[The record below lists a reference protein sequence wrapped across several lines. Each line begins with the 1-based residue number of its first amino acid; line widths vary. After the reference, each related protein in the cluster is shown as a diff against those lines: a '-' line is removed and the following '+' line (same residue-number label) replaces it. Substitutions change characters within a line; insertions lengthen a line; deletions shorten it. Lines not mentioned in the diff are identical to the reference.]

1 MTSASNQSDSRFA
14 EGRKHSISTSGYIV
28 PDVRNPRI
36 DTLMNSQGQPIP
48 ANPSAFDTSSPGSLE
63 FNFPFAGSP
72 HGSSNS
78 GIDVPPDFRSN
89 NTQGFANRGTV
100 QYPPGRVP
108 SPQHRASLASID
120 SAFDHDL
127 FGSAALN
134 QWTSTGA
141 PNQAV
146 DNADDSPAKAASTVD
161 QDRKTEKDDEKP
173 PAWSELKTKAG
184 KERKRLPLACIAC
197 RRKKIK
203 CSGEKPACKHCLRA
217 RIPCV
222 YKVTTR
228 KAAPRTDYM
237 AMLDKRLKRME
248 DRVIRVIPKDELP
261 DFNATGRAT
270 VRPPLPGNGPKKDK
284 DQPKKRSADEAFTQ
298 ELNDW
303 RNPKEKTTL
312 LDPTAGLRKQ
322 REGENKLF
330 IEGSESL
337 PPQHIQEHLA
347 EVFFDCVY
355 GQSYLL
361 LHKPSFM
368 RKLKAGTIPPV
379 LILAVCAISARFSTH
394 PQVSTEPAFLRGEQ
408 WATPARRI
416 VEKRHYE
423 PNITILTAMLMLGLH
438 YFGTCEGGLSW
449 SFGGQ
454 AMRMGYALQ
463 LHREL
468 DHDPLGR
475 NQIANDSNKKSPKPP
490 ELSFTDREIR
500 RRTMWACYLMDTF
513 NSSGTERPSF
523 LNEDYYQIQLPI
535 KESHFQMEVPG
546 PTEDLYGNVPMS
558 STFSSSSSSTTNPH
572 NANRQRQ
579 QQKQQQSSST
589 TTNTTSDSRTTSTAA
604 GTLDT
609 TAANAAA
616 DMAAEAKAN
625 MGVSAYIVRGV
636 VLWKR
641 IVKYLNLGG
650 KDKDPHPI
658 WDTLSQFATLQRQI
672 TQLKSSL
679 PPDLT
684 YTPDNLAAHAS
695 ERLANQFLFLHIV
708 LAQTSLFLHRFAIP
722 TVPSPSRRPHHAA
735 YTAAGMPRA
744 FLSNSANTV
753 VESASLISK
762 IIADSAGHTLTV
774 PFAGYCAYA
783 AATVHV
789 WGIFSKNP
797 TLEATSKENLRHNYK
812 YLTRMKRYW
821 GMFHYMA
828 ESVKD
833 NYRAFADAA
842 IRGVGGQP
850 SSRGSGML
858 RHQASSSSS
867 FNVHDPHA
875 NATSSSGIP
884 MDLDPGTS
892 GPPSRAETPGLDA
905 KAGAGAGGQPGN
917 TSQQTSGT
925 ASGGS
930 KAMFQY
936 GDWFDKYPHGVSESE
951 WEKSHLEYRREAGTA
966 EAVMSQRSDLQS
978 VEEFFASLSPPSK
991 ADDGPGGQ
999 RGKKIARR
1007 RGKSVAENKKDT
1019 KGTAGNN
1026 ASSTAA
1032 AGNTA
1037 ETSTSTSTAG
1047 PGQAQQ
1053 PSQQQQQGRPRL
1065 PSNATEVNISQPFN
1079 PADFDITSPSLYQTP
1094 QIGGQPQQGQP
1105 DPFGFDNLPHININW
1120 INTLPAIDR
1129 QMVFGAYSGVDP
1141 SSETANQ
1148 GTAGLGHLDDNSTS
1162 MDTYGGNANP
1172 WEQLDLNGFGYNDP
1186 LAGGTNMMD
1195 TGSSAWLLPF
1205 NIEPPNYGG
1214 GMEDFGNTALDGMDF
1229 GDMSVAGGGI
1239 GSDNGSQ
1246 YPDHTS
1252 GG

>member
-1 MTSASNQSDSRFA
+1 M
-14 EGRKHSISTSGYIV
+14 
-28 PDVRNPRI
+28 
-36 DTLMNSQGQPIP
+36 
-48 ANPSAFDTSSPGSLE
+48 FDASSPISLD
-63 FNFPFAGSP
+63 FNFPFTGSP

-78 GIDVPPDFRSN
+78 GIDAPPDIRLSHAQSFP
-89 NTQGFANRGTV
+89 NRAPLQDQPRYTS
-100 QYPPGRVP
+100 GRVP

-127 FGSAALN
+127 FGPAAMN
-134 QWTSTGA
+134 QWTPTNSA
-141 PNQAV
+141 NQAV
-146 DNADDSPAKAASTVD
+146 SNSDSSPRKATSTSEQDKKLPVDDG
-161 QDRKTEKDDEKP
+161 KP

-197 RRKKIK
+197 RRKKIR

-261 DFNATGRAT
+261 DLSTTGRAS
-270 VRPPLPGNGPKKDK
+270 VRPPLPGQAPKKDK
-284 DQPKKRSADEAFTQ
+284 DQAKKRSADEAFTQ
-298 ELNDW
+298 ELGDW
-303 RNPKEKTTL
+303 RTAKEKSTL

-475 NQIANDSNKKSPKPP
+475 NQIANSTDSTKKGPKPP

-546 PTEDLYGNVPMS
+546 PTEDLHGNVPL
-558 STFSSSSSSTTNPH
+558 TNRKSLEAV
-572 NANRQRQ
+572 NN
-579 QQKQQQSSST
+579 
-589 TTNTTSDSRTTSTAA
+589 DAA
-604 GTLDT
+604 
-609 TAANAAA
+609 
-616 DMAAEAKAN
+616 MEAKAN
-625 MGVSAYIVRGV
+625 MGVAAYIVRGV

-650 KDKDPHPI
+650 KEKDPHSI
-658 WDTLSQFATLQRQI
+658 WDPLSQFATLQRQI
-672 TQLKSSL
+672 QQLKASL
-679 PPDLT
+679 PDQMS
-684 YTPDNLAAHAS
+684 YTPENLATHVS
-695 ERLANQFLFLHIV
+695 ERLANQFIFLHIV
-708 LAQTSLFLHRFAIP
+708 LAQASLFLHRFAIP
-722 TVPSPSRRPHHAA
+722 TTPSHRPHQHHQHF
-735 YTAAGMPRA
+735 TAAGMPKA
-744 FLSNSANTV
+744 FLTNSANTV
-753 VESASLISK
+753 IESAALISK
-762 IIADSAGHTLTV
+762 LISESTGHTMTV

-789 WGIFSKNP
+789 WGIFSKNAS
-797 TLEATSKENLRHNYK
+797 LESSSKENLRHNYK

-828 ESVKD
+828 ESVKEI
-833 NYRAFADAA
+833 YRAFADASLRA
-842 IRGVGGQP
+842 SQ
-850 SSRGSGML
+850 SSRPLGQHPSL
-858 RHQASSSSS
+858 SSSSS
-867 FNVHDPHA
+867 LLLRRP
-875 NATSSSGIP
+875 SGAGAGTHTPTIP
-884 MDLDPGTS
+884 MDLDGLPLGGAPHDRTAS
-892 GPPSRAETPGLDA
+892 STNPPSRSETPNLGGSGD
-905 KAGAGAGGQPGN
+905 KSSNGGAGHGA
-917 TSQQTSGT
+917 SSSSGST
-925 ASGGS
+925 

-966 EAVMSQRSDLQS
+966 DAVMSQRSDLQS

-991 ADDGPGGQ
+991 GEDSGARPGA
-999 RGKKIARR
+999 RGKKVARR
-1007 RGKSVAENKKDT
+1007 RGKSVAENKKGASAT
-1019 KGTAGNN
+1019 ATGTGVGGNVGNVSSSSAAATAGSGGL
-1026 ASSTAA
+1026 SSDT
-1032 AGNTA
+1032 
-1037 ETSTSTSTAG
+1037 
-1047 PGQAQQ
+1047 PR
-1053 PSQQQQQGRPRL
+1053 QQQQSQPGL
-1065 PSNATEVNISQPFN
+1065 PISVTTSTGPDLNLNLTHPFN
-1079 PADFDITSPSLYQTP
+1079 PSDFDITSPTLYHTP
-1094 QIGGQPQQGQP
+1094 QFSGGQQVPGQP
-1105 DPFGFDNLPHININW
+1105 SSNDPYNYHASGFPFASALPE
-1120 INTLPAIDR
+1120 IDR
-1129 QMVFGAYSGVDP
+1129 QMVFGAY
-1141 SSETANQ
+1141 
-1148 GTAGLGHLDDNSTS
+1148 AGLEPSNASTHGTGALNDQSPS
-1162 MDTYGGNANP
+1162 MGQFGASNP
-1172 WEQLDLNGFGYNDP
+1172 WEGLDMGGFGAYGDMH
-1186 LAGGTNMMD
+1186 GGMMD
-1195 TGSSAWLLPF
+1195 TSSSAWLLPF
-1205 NIEPPNYGG
+1205 NIEPPSYGSMEDYGG
-1214 GMEDFGNTALDGMDF
+1214 SGLDGMDL
-1229 GDMSVAGGGI
+1229 GDLAGPAAGGTA
-1239 GSDNGSQ
+1239 GSDV
-1246 YPDHTS
+1246 
-1252 GG
+1252 GGFGEQS

>member
-1 MTSASNQSDSRFA
+1 MTSSSSQSGFGLGDNRRASLSN
-14 EGRKHSISTSGYIV
+14 SGYMV
-28 PDVRNPRI
+28 PDARNPRI
-36 DTLMNSQGQPIP
+36 DTLMNSQQPGSS
-48 ANPSAFDTSSPGSLE
+48 NLSTFDTSSPGSLD
-63 FNFPFAGSP
+63 FNFPFTGSP

-78 GIDVPPDFRSN
+78 GIDVPPDFRTSN
-89 NTQGFANRGTV
+89 SQGFANRG
-100 QYPPGRVP
+100 QIPYPPGKVP

-127 FGSAALN
+127 FGAAALS
-134 QWTSTGA
+134 QWTSNTPA
-141 PNQAV
+141 NQAV
-146 DNADDSPAKAASTVD
+146 SNADSSPPKAGSTTEL
-161 QDRKTEKDDEKP
+161 DRKPDKDNDNP

-261 DFNATGRAT
+261 DLNATGRAS
-270 VRPPLPGNGPKKDK
+270 VRPPVPGQAPKKDK
-284 DQPKKRSADEAFTQ
+284 VQPKKRSADEAFTQ

-303 RNPKEKTTL
+303 RNPREKTTL

-322 REGENKLF
+322 RDGENKLF

-468 DHDPLGR
+468 EHDPLGR
-475 NQIANDSNKKSPKPP
+475 NQIANDSTKKGGPKPP

-523 LNEDYYQIQLPI
+523 LNEEYYQIQLPI

-558 STFSSSSSSTTNPH
+558 SSKPSSSLE
-572 NANRQRQ
+572 
-579 QQKQQQSSST
+579 
-589 TTNTTSDSRTTSTAA
+589 TNTTTD
-604 GTLDT
+604 L
-609 TAANAAA
+609 
-616 DMAAEAKAN
+616 AAEAKSN

-679 PPDLT
+679 PPELT
-684 YTPDNLAAHAS
+684 YTPDNLATHAS
-695 ERLANQFLFLHIV
+695 ERLANQLLFLHIV

-722 TVPSPSRRPHHAA
+722 TVPSTSRRPHHHA
-735 YTAAGMPRA
+735 YTAAGMPRT

-753 VESASLISK
+753 IESAALISK

-789 WGIFSKNP
+789 WGIFSKNAS
-797 TLEATSKENLRHNYK
+797 LEAASKENLRHNYK

-842 IRGVGGQP
+842 LRMSTG
-850 SSRGSGML
+850 SSANANSLMMANLLRRQGSG
-858 RHQASSSSS
+858 QGGGVEGTGTGTGTGTGNINPNS
-867 FNVHDPHA
+867 
-875 NATSSSGIP
+875 NAGIQIP
-884 MDLDPGTS
+884 MDLDITGTGPGTS
-892 GPPSRAETPGLDA
+892 APPSRAETPGPGGGDS
-905 KAGAGAGGQPGN
+905 KSGGGGAGGAHGA
-917 TSQQTSGT
+917 SSSSG
-925 ASGGS
+925 SG

-991 ADDGPGGQ
+991 ADDGGGPSGQ
-999 RGKKIARR
+999 RGSKKIARR
-1007 RGKSVAENKKDT
+1007 RGKSVAENKKDNG
-1019 KGTAGNN
+1019 KGGGGAAGNN
-1026 ASSTAA
+1026 ASISASASASASGAA
-1032 AGNTA
+1032 P
-1037 ETSTSTSTAG
+1037 AG
-1047 PGQAQQ
+1047 PGSIQSTTTTQGQLAQQ
-1053 PSQQQQQGRPRL
+1053 PARQQQGRPRL
-1065 PSNATEVNISQPFN
+1065 SSNAGEVHVNHPFN

-1094 QIGGQPQQGQP
+1094 QIGGQSQGGP
-1105 DPFGFDNLPHININW
+1105 DPYSFDNLPHVNMNW

-1129 QMVFGAYSGVDP
+1129 QMVFGAYSGIDP
-1141 SSETANQ
+1141 SNDTTHGASSLAN
-1148 GTAGLGHLDDNSTS
+1148 LNNDSTS
-1162 MDTYGGNANP
+1162 MDAFGNANP

-1186 LAGGTNMMD
+1186 LAGGNGMMD

-1214 GMEDFGNTALDGMDF
+1214 GLDEYGNTALDGMDF
-1229 GDMSVAGGGI
+1229 SDMPAGGGGM
-1239 GSDNGSQ
+1239 GSDSGSQ
-1246 YPDHTS
+1246 FPDHKPPA
-1252 GG
+1252 

>member
-1 MTSASNQSDSRFA
+1 M
-14 EGRKHSISTSGYIV
+14 V
-28 PDVRNPRI
+28 PDARNPRI
-36 DTLMNSQGQPIP
+36 DTLMNSQQPGSS
-48 ANPSAFDTSSPGSLE
+48 NPSAFDTSSPGSLD
-63 FNFPFAGSP
+63 FNFPFTGSP

-78 GIDVPPDFRSN
+78 GIDVPPDFRTSN
-89 NTQGFANRGTV
+89 SQGFANRGKIP
-100 QYPPGRVP
+100 YPPGKVP

-127 FGSAALN
+127 FGAAALN
-134 QWTSTGA
+134 QWTSNTPA
-141 PNQAV
+141 NQAV
-146 DNADDSPAKAASTVD
+146 SNADSSPPKPASAAEL
-161 QDRKTEKDDEKP
+161 DRKPDKDNDNI

-261 DFNATGRAT
+261 DLNATGRAS
-270 VRPPLPGNGPKKDK
+270 VRPPIPGQAPKKDK
-284 DQPKKRSADEAFTQ
+284 IQPKKRSADEAFTQ

-303 RNPKEKTTL
+303 RNPREKTTL

-475 NQIANDSNKKSPKPP
+475 NQIANDSTKKGLKPP

-523 LNEDYYQIQLPI
+523 LNEEYYQIQLPI

-558 STFSSSSSSTTNPH
+558 SSKPSSSLE
-572 NANRQRQ
+572 
-579 QQKQQQSSST
+579 
-589 TTNTTSDSRTTSTAA
+589 TNTTTD
-604 GTLDT
+604 L
-609 TAANAAA
+609 
-616 DMAAEAKAN
+616 AAEAKSN

-679 PPDLT
+679 PAELT
-684 YTPDNLAAHAS
+684 YTPDNLATHAS

-722 TVPSPSRRPHHAA
+722 TVPSTSRRPHHHA
-735 YTAAGMPRA
+735 YTAAGMPRS

-753 VESASLISK
+753 IESAALISK

-789 WGIFSKNP
+789 WGIFSKNAA
-797 TLEATSKENLRHNYK
+797 LESASKENLRHNYK

-842 IRGVGGQP
+842 
-850 SSRGSGML
+850 L
-858 RHQASSSSS
+858 RMSSSS
-867 FNVHDPHA
+867 A
-875 NATSSSGIP
+875 NANANGLLMANMLRRQGSSQGLEGNNSNSGIQIP
-884 MDLDPGTS
+884 MDLDVTGTS
-892 GPPSRAETPGLDA
+892 APPSRAETPGGDSKSGA
-905 KAGAGAGGQPGN
+905 HGASSSAG
-917 TSQQTSGT
+917 SG
-925 ASGGS
+925 

-936 GDWFDKYPHGVSESE
+936 GDWFDKYPHGVSESD

-991 ADDGPGGQ
+991 ADDGPSGQ

-1007 RGKSVAENKKDT
+1007 RGKSVAENKKDG
-1019 KGTAGNN
+1019 KGGGNN
-1026 ASSTAA
+1026 ASVSVSASGAPAGSIQSTTAA
-1032 AGNTA
+1032 Q
-1037 ETSTSTSTAG
+1037 
-1047 PGQAQQ
+1047 QAQ
-1053 PSQQQQQGRPRL
+1053 PAPQQGRPRL
-1065 PSNATEVNISQPFN
+1065 SSNAGELHVNQPFN
-1079 PADFDITSPSLYQTP
+1079 PADFDTTSPSLYQTP
-1094 QIGGQPQQGQP
+1094 QMGGQSQGP
-1105 DPFGFDNLPHININW
+1105 DPYSFDNLPHVNMNW

-1129 QMVFGAYSGVDP
+1129 QMVFGAYTGIDP
-1141 SSETANQ
+1141 SNDTNHGTPSLAN
-1148 GTAGLGHLDDNSTS
+1148 LNNDSTS
-1162 MDTYGGNANP
+1162 METFGNTNP

-1186 LAGGTNMMD
+1186 LAGGNGMMD

-1214 GMEDFGNTALDGMDF
+1214 GLDEFGNTALDGMDF
-1229 GDMSVAGGGI
+1229 GDMPAAGAGM
-1239 GSDNGSQ
+1239 GSDSGSQ
-1246 YPDHTS
+1246 FPDHKPPA
-1252 GG
+1252 

>member
-1 MTSASNQSDSRFA
+1 MPGPQHPRMPMDNIGSQSQQQAHAS
-14 EGRKHSISTSGYIV
+14 SI
-28 PDVRNPRI
+28 
-36 DTLMNSQGQPIP
+36 
-48 ANPSAFDTSSPGSLE
+48 FDASSPISID

-78 GIDVPPDFRSN
+78 GIDAPPDIRLSHAQSFP
-89 NTQGFANRGTV
+89 NRASLQDQARYTS
-100 QYPPGRVP
+100 GRVP

-127 FGSAALN
+127 FGPAAIN
-134 QWTSTGA
+134 QWTPTNSA
-141 PNQAV
+141 NQAV
-146 DNADDSPAKAASTVD
+146 SNSDSSPRKPASTTE
-161 QDRKTEKDDEKP
+161 QDKKVPIEDEKP

-197 RRKKIK
+197 RRKKIR

-261 DFNATGRAT
+261 DLSTTGRAS
-270 VRPPLPGNGPKKDK
+270 VRPPLPGQTPKKDK
-284 DQPKKRSADEAFTQ
+284 EQAKKRSADEAFTQ
-298 ELNDW
+298 ELTDW
-303 RNPKEKTTL
+303 RTTREKSTL

-475 NQIANDSNKKSPKPP
+475 NQIANSNESGKKGTKTP

-546 PTEDLYGNVPMS
+546 PTEDLYGNVPMTNKKS
-558 STFSSSSSSTTNPH
+558 S
-572 NANRQRQ
+572 
-579 QQKQQQSSST
+579 
-589 TTNTTSDSRTTSTAA
+589 
-604 GTLDT
+604 LDT
-609 TAANAAA
+609 ANNNDA
-616 DMAAEAKAN
+616 AAEAKAN
-625 MGVSAYIVRGV
+625 MGVAAYIVRGV

-650 KDKDPHPI
+650 KEKDPHSI
-658 WDTLSQFATLQRQI
+658 WDPLSQFATLQRQI
-672 TQLKSSL
+672 QQLKSSL
-679 PPDLT
+679 PEHIT
-684 YTPDNLAAHAS
+684 YNAENLATHVS
-695 ERLANQFLFLHIV
+695 ERLANQFIFLHIV

-722 TVPSPSRRPHHAA
+722 TTPSHRPHQHHQHF
-735 YTAAGMPRA
+735 TAAGMPKS
-744 FLSNSANTV
+744 FLTNSANTV
-753 VESASLISK
+753 IESAALISK
-762 IIADSAGHTLTV
+762 LISDSTGHTMTV

-789 WGIFSKNP
+789 WGIFSKNAS
-797 TLEATSKENLRHNYK
+797 LEASSKENLRHNYK

-833 NYRAFADAA
+833 IYRAFADASL
-842 IRGVGGQP
+842 RGGASSQSRPLSRGQQQLP
-850 SSRGSGML
+850 SSLLLRRPSGAGPGTQTPMDL
-858 RHQASSSSS
+858 DGLPLAQGGGGTASSTNPPSRSDTPGLAGDKASAGHGASSSS
-867 FNVHDPHA
+867 
-875 NATSSSGIP
+875 
-884 MDLDPGTS
+884 
-892 GPPSRAETPGLDA
+892 
-905 KAGAGAGGQPGN
+905 
-917 TSQQTSGT
+917 
-925 ASGGS
+925 GS
-930 KAMFQY
+930 TKAMFQY

-966 EAVMSQRSDLQS
+966 DAVMSQRSDLQS

-991 ADDGPGGQ
+991 GEDGAGGPGGGPGA
-999 RGKKIARR
+999 RGKKVARR
-1007 RGKSVAENKKDT
+1007 RGKSIADNKK
-1019 KGTAGNN
+1019 AGNAGASTTATTGSGAGGN
-1026 ASSTAA
+1026 VAASSGAVAGGATAA
-1032 AGNTA
+1032 GGAAVGG
-1037 ETSTSTSTAG
+1037 SLLSD
-1047 PGQAQQ
+1047 AQR
-1053 PSQQQQQGRPRL
+1053 QQQQQQQQSQAGLHMP
-1065 PSNATEVNISQPFN
+1065 ATTPTAPDLNLNLTHPFN
-1079 PADFDITSPSLYQTP
+1079 PSDFDITSPTLYHTP
-1094 QIGGQPQQGQP
+1094 QFSGGQQPQAHSSNN
-1105 DPFGFDNLPHININW
+1105 DPYSYNSSAFPFASALPE
-1120 INTLPAIDR
+1120 IDR
-1129 QMVFGAYSGVDP
+1129 QMVFGAYAGLDP
-1141 SSETANQ
+1141 SNASTHGGGALNDHSPSMGNF
-1148 GTAGLGHLDDNSTS
+1148 GTN
-1162 MDTYGGNANP
+1162 NP
-1172 WEQLDLNGFGYNDP
+1172 WDGIDMTGFGGYGDMH
-1186 LAGGTNMMD
+1186 GGMMD
-1195 TGSSAWLLPF
+1195 TSSSAWLLPF
-1205 NIEPPNYGG
+1205 NIEPPSYGNMEDYGG
-1214 GMEDFGNTALDGMDF
+1214 TALDGMDL
-1229 GDMSVAGGGI
+1229 GDLAGPAAGGAA
-1239 GSDNGSQ
+1239 GSDV
-1246 YPDHTS
+1246 
-1252 GG
+1252 GGYGEQT

>member
-1 MTSASNQSDSRFA
+1 M
-14 EGRKHSISTSGYIV
+14 
-28 PDVRNPRI
+28 
-36 DTLMNSQGQPIP
+36 
-48 ANPSAFDTSSPGSLE
+48 
-63 FNFPFAGSP
+63 
-72 HGSSNS
+72 
-78 GIDVPPDFRSN
+78 
-89 NTQGFANRGTV
+89 
-100 QYPPGRVP
+100 
-108 SPQHRASLASID
+108 
-120 SAFDHDL
+120 
-127 FGSAALN
+127 N
-134 QWTSTGA
+134 QWTPTNSA
-141 PNQAV
+141 NQAV
-146 DNADDSPAKAASTVD
+146 SNADSSPRKAASTTD
-161 QDRKTEKDDEKP
+161 QDKKLPVDDEKP

-197 RRKKIK
+197 RRKKIR

-261 DFNATGRAT
+261 DLSTTGRAS
-270 VRPPLPGNGPKKDK
+270 VRPPLPGQAPKKDK
-284 DQPKKRSADEAFTQ
+284 DQAKKRSADEAFTQ
-298 ELNDW
+298 EMTDW
-303 RNPKEKTTL
+303 RTSKEKSTL

-475 NQIANDSNKKSPKPP
+475 NQIANSTESSKKGPKPP

-546 PTEDLYGNVPMS
+546 PTEDLHGNVPL
-558 STFSSSSSSTTNPH
+558 TNKKSLETV
-572 NANRQRQ
+572 NN
-579 QQKQQQSSST
+579 
-589 TTNTTSDSRTTSTAA
+589 DAA
-604 GTLDT
+604 I
-609 TAANAAA
+609 
-616 DMAAEAKAN
+616 EAKAN
-625 MGVSAYIVRGV
+625 MGVAAYIVRGV

-650 KDKDPHPI
+650 KEKDPHSI
-658 WDTLSQFATLQRQI
+658 WDPLSQFATLQRQI
-672 TQLKSSL
+672 QQLKASL
-679 PPDLT
+679 PEHMAN
-684 YTPDNLAAHAS
+684 TPENLATHIS

-708 LAQTSLFLHRFAIP
+708 LAQASLFLHRFAIP
-722 TVPSPSRRPHHAA
+722 TTPSHRPHQHHQAF
-735 YTAAGMPRA
+735 TAAGMPKS
-744 FLSNSANTV
+744 FLTNSANTV
-753 VESASLISK
+753 IESAALISK
-762 IIADSAGHTLTV
+762 LISDSTGHTMTV

-789 WGIFSKNP
+789 WGIFSKNAS
-797 TLEATSKENLRHNYK
+797 LEASSKENLRHNYK

-833 NYRAFADAA
+833 LYRAFADVSSRAA
-842 IRGVGGQP
+842 HSSRPVSAGQHHP
-850 SSRGSGML
+850 SSLLLRRPSGAGGT
-858 RHQASSSSS
+858 HT
-867 FNVHDPHA
+867 PI
-875 NATSSSGIP
+875 IP
-884 MDLDPGTS
+884 MDLDGLPLS
-892 GPPSRAETPGLDA
+892 GSRSGSHDQTASSTNPPSRSDTPNLGGD
-905 KAGAGAGGQPGN
+905 KPGGGHGA
-917 TSQQTSGT
+917 SSSSG
-925 ASGGS
+925 SN

-966 EAVMSQRSDLQS
+966 DVVMSQRSDLQS

-991 ADDGPGGQ
+991 GEDGPGAAGG
-999 RGKKIARR
+999 RGKKVARR
-1007 RGKSVAENKKDT
+1007 RGKSVAENKKGANAT
-1019 KGTAGNN
+1019 ASTGVTAATGIGTGTATGVGGNVGT
-1026 ASSTAA
+1026 ASSVGGPTVA
-1032 AGNTA
+1032 
-1037 ETSTSTSTAG
+1037 TSGGLSADTQRQQ
-1047 PGQAQQ
+1047 QAQ
-1053 PSQQQQQGRPRL
+1053 PSQPGLHIPVTTPTGPDL
-1065 PSNATEVNISQPFN
+1065 NLNLTHPFN
-1079 PADFDITSPSLYQTP
+1079 PSDFDITSPTLYHTP
-1094 QIGGQPQQGQP
+1094 QFPGGQQVQGHASSN
-1105 DPFGFDNLPHININW
+1105 DPYNYHAAGFPFVSSLPE
-1120 INTLPAIDR
+1120 IDR
-1129 QMVFGAYSGVDP
+1129 QMVFGAYAGLDP
-1141 SSETANQ
+1141 SVASTH
-1148 GTAGLGHLDDNSTS
+1148 GTGALNDNSPS
-1162 MDTYGGNANP
+1162 MGQFGASNP
-1172 WEQLDLNGFGYNDP
+1172 WEGLDMGGFGGYGDMH
-1186 LAGGTNMMD
+1186 GGMMD

-1205 NIEPPNYGG
+1205 NIEPPSYGNMEDYGG
-1214 GMEDFGNTALDGMDF
+1214 SALDGMDL
-1229 GDMSVAGGGI
+1229 GDLAGPNAGGTA
-1239 GSDNGSQ
+1239 GSEV
-1246 YPDHTS
+1246 S
-1252 GG
+1252 GFGEQS

>member
-1 MTSASNQSDSRFA
+1 MTSSSNPSGFSR
-14 EGRKHSISTSGYIV
+14 GDQKTNLLSSSGYIM
-28 PDVRNPRI
+28 PETRNPRI
-36 DTLMNSQGQPIP
+36 DNLPQSNT
-48 ANPSAFDTSSPGSLE
+48 SAFDASSPGSID
-63 FNFPFAGSP
+63 FNFPFGGSP

-78 GIDVPPDFRSN
+78 GIDAPPEMRLGQN
-89 NTQGFANRGTV
+89 PGFAARSSATTYGKVST
-100 QYPPGRVP
+100 
-108 SPQHRASLASID
+108 PQHRASLASID
-120 SAFDHDL
+120 SAFDRDL
-127 FGSAALN
+127 FGSAALS
-134 QWTSTGA
+134 QWAPTGSGHRA
-141 PNQAV
+141 PS
-146 DNADDSPAKAASTVD
+146 NADSSPRIPASTSE
-161 QDRKTEKDDEKP
+161 QEKKSQPDEDKI

-197 RRKKIK
+197 RRKKIR

-261 DFNATGRAT
+261 DLSVTGRAS
-270 VRPPLPGNGPKKDK
+270 VRPPIPGQAPKKDK
-284 DQPKKRSADEAFTQ
+284 EQPKKRSADEAFTQ

-303 RNPKEKTTL
+303 RSTREKTTL

-475 NQIANDSNKKSPKPP
+475 TQIANNANETKKGPKPP

-523 LNEDYYQIQLPI
+523 LNEDYFQIKLPI

-546 PTEDLYGNVPMS
+546 PTEDLYGNVPTSNKPS
-558 STFSSSSSSTTNPH
+558 S
-572 NANRQRQ
+572 
-579 QQKQQQSSST
+579 
-589 TTNTTSDSRTTSTAA
+589 
-604 GTLDT
+604 LDT
-609 TAANAAA
+609 EAAN
-616 DMAAEAKAN
+616 DLAAEAKGN
-625 MGVSAYIVRGV
+625 MGVAAYIVRAV

-650 KDKDPHPI
+650 KEKDPHPI
-658 WDTLSQFATLQRQI
+658 WDPLSQFATLQRQI
-672 TQLKSSL
+672 QQLKSSL
-679 PPDLT
+679 PEDIT
-684 YTPDNLAAHAS
+684 YNADNFSTHMS
-695 ERLANQFLFLHIV
+695 ERLANQYLFLHIV
-708 LAQTSLFLHRFAIP
+708 IAQASLFLHRFAIP
-722 TVPSPSRRPHHAA
+722 TTPSHRPHHHY
-735 YTAAGMPRA
+735 YTQQGMPKP
-744 FLSNSANTV
+744 FLTTSANIV
-753 VESASLISK
+753 LESASLISK
-762 IIADSAGHTLTV
+762 LIADSTGHTLTV

-789 WGIFSKNP
+789 WGIFSKNSA
-797 TLEATSKENLRHNYK
+797 LEQQSKENLRHNYR

-833 NYRAFADAA
+833 TYRAFADAT
-842 IRGVGGQP
+842 
-850 SSRGSGML
+850 L
-858 RHQASSSSS
+858 RHAQHARSGPPGSTLQRRSSALSGARSGTQTPMEL
-867 FNVHDPHA
+867 D
-875 NATSSSGIP
+875 ATAT
-884 MDLDPGTS
+884 LTS
-892 GPPSRAETPGLDA
+892 NTNPPSRAETPADPNKA
-905 KAGAGAGGQPGN
+905 KADGDKPK
-917 TSQQTSGT
+917 SG
-925 ASGGS
+925 S
-930 KAMFQY
+930 MFQY

-951 WEKSHLEYRREAGTA
+951 WEKSHLEYRSEHAQGGA

-991 ADDGPGGQ
+991 ADDALG
-999 RGKKIARR
+999 RGNKKVARK
-1007 RGKSVAENKKDT
+1007 RGKSVAENKKGD
-1019 KGTAGNN
+1019 KEEKSKEGDKGKGNVPISSGTAAGPSM
-1026 ASSTAA
+1026 ASQDSQRRASMSQGGAA
-1032 AGNTA
+1032 DQQQLLNTA
-1037 ETSTSTSTAG
+1037 GEDTSMALNT
-1047 PGQAQQ
+1047 
-1053 PSQQQQQGRPRL
+1053 
-1065 PSNATEVNISQPFN
+1065 NQPFDL
-1079 PADFDITSPSLYQTP
+1079 ASFDITSPSLYQNTQFSDQYNYTGSP
-1094 QIGGQPQQGQP
+1094 G
-1105 DPFGFDNLPHININW
+1105 NPHIHGHYPFIS
-1120 INTLPAIDR
+1120 TLPAIDR
-1129 QMVFGAYSGVDP
+1129 QIVFGAAYGGLDPTSNHGHQNTSSGLNNLTSPTTGNFGSTNPWD
-1141 SSETANQ
+1141 Q
-1148 GTAGLGHLDDNSTS
+1148 LDMT
-1162 MDTYGGNANP
+1162 TYG
-1172 WEQLDLNGFGYNDP
+1172 FSDP
-1186 LAGGTNMMD
+1186 FAGGTGGMD
-1195 TGSSAWLLPF
+1195 TSSSAWLLPF
-1205 NIEPPNYGG
+1205 NIEPPNFGTT
-1214 GMEDFGNTALDGMDF
+1214 GMEDFGNTALDGMDLTDLGQTAGSDVGGQF
-1229 GDMSVAGGGI
+1229 GDQNSGTGG
-1239 GSDNGSQ
+1239 
-1246 YPDHTS
+1246 
-1252 GG
+1252 

>member
-1 MTSASNQSDSRFA
+1 MSDA
-14 EGRKHSISTSGYIV
+14 
-28 PDVRNPRI
+28 RNPRL
-36 DTLMNSQGQPIP
+36 DTLINSQAQQQPQSNTP
-48 ANPSAFDTSSPGSLE
+48 VFDASSPVSVD

-78 GIDVPPDFRSN
+78 GIDAPPDIRLSHS
-89 NTQGFANRGTV
+89 QGFPNRGSIPDASRYTS
-100 QYPPGRVP
+100 GRVP
-108 SPQHRASLASID
+108 SPQHRASLTSID
-120 SAFDHDL
+120 SAFDHDV
-127 FGSAALN
+127 FGASTLN
-134 QWTSTGA
+134 RWTPA
-141 PNQAV
+141 NQAV
-146 DNADDSPAKAASTVD
+146 SNSDSSPRKPASTTD
-161 QDRKTEKDDEKP
+161 QDKKLPTEDEKP

-197 RRKKIK
+197 RRKKIR

-261 DFNATGRAT
+261 DPNTTGRGS
-270 VRPPLPGNGPKKDK
+270 VRPPLPGQAPKKEK
-284 DQPKKRSADEAFTQ
+284 EQPKKRSADEAFTQ
-298 ELNDW
+298 ELSDW
-303 RNPKEKTTL
+303 RNSQEKSTS

-475 NQIANDSNKKSPKPP
+475 NQIANSNESNKKGPKSP

-558 STFSSSSSSTTNPH
+558 NKKSLDN
-572 NANRQRQ
+572 NA
-579 QQKQQQSSST
+579 
-589 TTNTTSDSRTTSTAA
+589 DA
-604 GTLDT
+604 
-609 TAANAAA
+609 
-616 DMAAEAKAN
+616 AAEAKAN
-625 MGVSAYIVRGV
+625 MGVAAYIVRAV

-650 KDKDPHPI
+650 KEKDPHPI
-658 WDTLSQFATLQRQI
+658 WDSLSQFATLQRQI
-672 TQLKSSL
+672 SQLKSSL
-679 PPDLT
+679 PDDIT
-684 YTPDNLAAHAS
+684 YTPENFATHIS
-695 ERLANQFLFLHIV
+695 ERLANQYLLLHIV

-722 TVPSPSRRPHHAA
+722 TTPSHRPHHYH
-735 YTAAGMPRA
+735 YTAQGMPKS
-744 FLSNSANTV
+744 FLSSSANTV
-753 VESASLISK
+753 LEAASLISK
-762 IIADSAGHTLTV
+762 LIADSSGHTLTV

-789 WGIFSKNP
+789 WGIFSKNAS
-797 TLEATSKENLRHNYK
+797 LEAVSKENLRHNYK

-833 NYRAFADAA
+833 IYRAFADAA
-842 IRGVGGQP
+842 
-850 SSRGSGML
+850 L
-858 RHQASSSSS
+858 RHAQHGRPNSAGMNLSLLRQHSSAGDSGTQTPMAVDLDGTLPNSTTNPPSRSQTPADATKAGQQA
-867 FNVHDPHA
+867 H
-875 NATSSSGIP
+875 NATSS
-884 MDLDPGTS
+884 T
-892 GPPSRAETPGLDA
+892 
-905 KAGAGAGGQPGN
+905 
-917 TSQQTSGT
+917 
-925 ASGGS
+925 GS
-930 KAMFQY
+930 AKAMFQY

-951 WEKSHLEYRREAGTA
+951 WEKSHLEYRREQHGGA

-991 ADDGPGGQ
+991 ADEGPSG
-999 RGKKIARR
+999 RGKKVARR
-1007 RGKSVAENKKDT
+1007 RGKSVAENKKSE
-1019 KGTAGNN
+1019 KAGVGNN
-1026 ASSTAA
+1026 AAGPSSTSAGGAA
-1032 AGNTA
+1032 A
-1037 ETSTSTSTAG
+1037 TSTSG
-1047 PGQAQQ
+1047 PSDSQRRSSLSQSAQQ
-1053 PSQQQQQGRPRL
+1053 QSGDRL
-1065 PSNATEVNISQPFN
+1065 SNPPADLTLNVNQPFN
-1079 PADFDITSPSLYQTP
+1079 PADFDITSPSLYSNPPFSAETYNYDAP
-1094 QIGGQPQQGQP
+1094 Q
-1105 DPFGFDNLPHININW
+1105 FNLHFVS
-1120 INTLPAIDR
+1120 TLPAIDR
-1129 QMVFGAYSGVDP
+1129 QMVFGAYASLDH
-1141 SSETANQ
+1141 SNNSNQ
-1148 GTAGLGHLDDNSTS
+1148 GASTLNNLGENSPS
-1162 MDTYGGNANP
+1162 LGNFNNTNP
-1172 WEQLDLNGFGYNDP
+1172 WDQLDMGAYGFNDP
-1186 LAGGTNMMD
+1186 FAGGTGGMD
-1195 TGSSAWLLPF
+1195 TNSSAWLLPF

-1214 GMEDFGNTALDGMDF
+1214 MEEYGNTALDGMDLS
-1229 GDMSVAGGGI
+1229 DLGGTVG
-1239 GSDNGSQ
+1239 GSDV
-1246 YPDHTS
+1246 
-1252 GG
+1252 GGQFGEQNPGKGGRGGQQPSL

>member
-1 MTSASNQSDSRFA
+1 MSAS
-14 EGRKHSISTSGYIV
+14 
-28 PDVRNPRI
+28 RNPRI
-36 DTLMNSQGQPIP
+36 DGIIISQTPRP
-48 ANPSAFDTSSPGSLE
+48 ASKSSTFDQDSPASTDFG
-63 FNFPFAGSP
+63 FPFDGSP

-78 GIDVPPDFRSN
+78 GIDAPPDLRAAHSQTFP
-89 NTQGFANRGTV
+89 TRGTFPDSV
-100 QYPPGRVP
+100 RYASGRIP
-108 SPQHRASLASID
+108 SPQHRGSLASID

-127 FGSAALN
+127 FGAAALS
-134 QWTSTGA
+134 QWTPANPLPPAA
-141 PNQAV
+141 PS
-146 DNADDSPAKAASTVD
+146 NAESSPRRPPSGSELDKKQPTED
-161 QDRKTEKDDEKP
+161 QKL

-197 RRKKIK
+197 RRKKIR

-222 YKVTTR
+222 YKVAAR

-248 DRVIRVIPKDELP
+248 DRVIRVIPKDEVP
-261 DFNATGRAT
+261 DFSTTGRAS
-270 VRPPLPGNGPKKDK
+270 VRPPLPGQVPKKDK
-284 DQPKKRSADEAFTQ
+284 EQPKKRSAEEAFTHELQ
-298 ELNDW
+298 EW
-303 RNPKEKTTL
+303 RIPKEKTSV

-347 EVFFDCVY
+347 EVFFDCIY

-379 LILAVCAISARFSTH
+379 LILAVCAISARFSSH

-475 NQIANDSNKKSPKPP
+475 NQLATNEGKKGPKPP

-546 PTEDLYGNVPMS
+546 PTEDLHGNIRTDNKKSLDAAS
-558 STFSSSSSSTTNPH
+558 SN
-572 NANRQRQ
+572 
-579 QQKQQQSSST
+579 
-589 TTNTTSDSRTTSTAA
+589 
-604 GTLDT
+604 DT
-609 TAANAAA
+609 I
-616 DMAAEAKAN
+616 AAEAKAN
-625 MGVSAYIVRGV
+625 MGVAAYIVRGV

-650 KDKDPHPI
+650 KERDPHPI
-658 WDTLSQFATLQRQI
+658 WDSLSQFATLQRQI
-672 TQLKSSL
+672 QQLKTSL
-679 PPDLT
+679 PDYMT
-684 YTPDNLAAHAS
+684 YTPENLATHSS

-708 LAQTSLFLHRFAIP
+708 LAQASLFLHRFAIP
-722 TVPSPSRRPHHAA
+722 TTPSTRPHHTA
-735 YTAAGMPRA
+735 YTAAGMPKT
-744 FLSNSANTV
+744 FLSSSATTV
-753 VESASLISK
+753 LESAALISK
-762 IIADSAGHTLTV
+762 LIADSTGLTLTV

-789 WGIFSKNP
+789 WGIFSKSAS
-797 TLEATSKENLRHNYK
+797 LEAASKDNLRHNYK

-833 NYRAFADAA
+833 LYRAFADAA
-842 IRGVGGQP
+842 ARSQQHLAARAMAGNARRP
-850 SSRGSGML
+850 ELL
-858 RHQASSSSS
+858 RTASSSHS
-867 FNVHDPHA
+867 H
-875 NATSSSGIP
+875 SGASML
-884 MDLDPGTS
+884 MDLDEAAGKGGAITS
-892 GPPSRAETPGLDA
+892 RSTADPDSRAVTPG
-905 KAGAGAGGQPGN
+905 GTPVVGGGAGGGGN
-917 TSQQTSGT
+917 GESG
-925 ASGGS
+925 SSS

-951 WEKSHLEYRREAGTA
+951 WEKSHLEYRGDSGTS

-978 VEEFFASLSPPSK
+978 VEEFFATLSPPSK
-991 ADDGPGGQ
+991 ADDGPGGL
-999 RGKKIARR
+999 RGKKVARR
-1007 RGKSVAENKKDT
+1007 RGKSVVETPGKKAKDIKGEAASAAT
-1019 KGTAGNN
+1019 KDGSKEGPPTSNPGGAGATATVI
-1026 ASSTAA
+1026 SPLTPTAA
-1032 AGNTA
+1032 AGT
-1037 ETSTSTSTAG
+1037 T
-1047 PGQAQQ
+1047 PHQ
-1053 PSQQQQQGRPRL
+1053 PSQSSQGGHQVHRL
-1065 PSNATEVNISQPFN
+1065 SSAAPQDINLAHQFN
-1079 PADFDITSPSLYQTP
+1079 PSDFDITSPSLYGTAQY
-1094 QIGGQPQQGQP
+1094 GGPQQSQP
-1105 DPFGFDNLPHININW
+1105 GNDPFGYSSPNNQGFNNFAFASALPQM
-1120 INTLPAIDR
+1120 DR
-1129 QMVFGAYSGVDP
+1129 QMVFGAY
-1141 SSETANQ
+1141 
-1148 GTAGLGHLDDNSTS
+1148 AGLDPANASGQGLSL
-1162 MDTYGGNANP
+1162 NANSPMNNFPANNP
-1172 WEQLDLNGFGYNDP
+1172 WDAIDWTGFGGYGDMN
-1186 LAGGTNMMD
+1186 GGSVDMS
-1195 TGSSAWLLPF
+1195 SSAWLLPF
-1205 NIEPPNYGG
+1205 NIEPPSYSEMGEYGG
-1214 GMEDFGNTALDGMDF
+1214 TALDGMDLS
-1229 GDMSVAGGGI
+1229 DLGGGGGPESDMGGGFDT
-1239 GSDNGSQ
+1239 GSTGR
-1246 YPDHTS
+1246 
-1252 GG
+1252 

>member
-1 MTSASNQSDSRFA
+1 MTSASHQSDSRFA
-14 EGRKHSISTSGYIV
+14 NNRKHSISSSGYIV
-28 PDVRNPRI
+28 PDVHNPRT
-36 DTLMNSQGQPIP
+36 DTLMNSQAQPSSV
-48 ANPSAFDTSSPGSLE
+48 NPSAFDTSSPGSLE
-63 FNFPFAGSP
+63 LNFPFAGSP

-78 GIDVPPDFRSN
+78 GIDVPPDFR
-89 NTQGFANRGTV
+89 TTTTHGFANRGTL
-100 QYPPGRVP
+100 QYAPGRVS

-127 FGSAALN
+127 FGTAALN
-134 QWTSTGA
+134 QWTSTG
-141 PNQAV
+141 PHNQAV
-146 DNADDSPAKAASTVD
+146 DNVDDSPAKAASIVD
-161 QDRKTEKDDEKP
+161 LDGKTEKDDEKP

-248 DRVIRVIPKDELP
+248 DRVIRVLPKDELP
-261 DFNATGRAT
+261 DFNATGRAS
-270 VRPPLPGNGPKKDK
+270 VRPPLPGQGPKKDK

-312 LDPTAGLRKQ
+312 FDPTAGLRKQ

-330 IEGSESL
+330 IEGSDSL

-468 DHDPLGR
+468 DHDPQGR
-475 NQIANDSNKKSPKPP
+475 NQIANDPSKKGPLD
-490 ELSFTDREIR
+490 LSFTDREIR

-513 NSSGTERPSF
+513 NSSGSERPSF
-523 LNEDYYQIQLPI
+523 LNEEYYQIQLPI

-546 PTEDLYGNVPMS
+546 PTEDLYGNVPMA
-558 STFSSSSSSTTNPH
+558 STFSSSSSSAYLA
-572 NANRQRQ
+572 NATHPQSQ
-579 QQKQQQSSST
+579 QPPAS
-589 TTNTTSDSRTTSTAA
+589 SDSKTGSTAPP
-604 GTLDT
+604 LDT

-616 DMAAEAKAN
+616 DIAAEARAN

-650 KDKDPHPI
+650 KEKDPHPI
-658 WDTLSQFATLQRQI
+658 WDTLSQFAVLQRQI

-695 ERLANQFLFLHIV
+695 ERLANQFLFLHII

-735 YTAAGMPRA
+735 YIAAGMPRS
-744 FLSNSANTV
+744 FLSNSANAV
-753 VESASLISK
+753 VESASTISK
-762 IIADSAGHTLTV
+762 LIADSAGHTLTV

-789 WGIFSKNP
+789 WGIFSKNAA
-797 TLEATSKENLRHNYK
+797 LEASSKENLRHNYK

-828 ESVKD
+828 ESIKD

-842 IRGVGGQP
+842 IRSTGGPRSAGGVLLRNQP
-850 SSRGSGML
+850 SNTTNG
-858 RHQASSSSS
+858 
-867 FNVHDPHA
+867 HDA
-875 NATSSSGIP
+875 GIP
-884 MDLDPGTS
+884 MDLDLATS
-892 GPPSRAETPGLDA
+892 GPPSRAETPGA
-905 KAGAGAGGQPGN
+905 EARRAAAAAGGGGGPAAA
-917 TSQQTSGT
+917 QQGSANG
-925 ASGGS
+925 SGGGVGG

-951 WEKSHLEYRREAGTA
+951 WENSHLEYRREAGTA
-966 EAVMSQRSDLQS
+966 EAVMSQRSELQS

-1007 RGKSVAENKKDT
+1007 RGKSVAENKKDA
-1019 KGTAGNN
+1019 KGAGKNATAAGSSSIATPTNSAAT
-1026 ASSTAA
+1026 ASAA
-1032 AGNTA
+1032 AGA
-1037 ETSTSTSTAG
+1037 PISSTSNAG
-1047 PGQAQQ
+1047 LAAQA
-1053 PSQQQQQGRPRL
+1053 QQQQQVRPRL
-1065 PSNATEVNISQPFN
+1065 SSNATEVNISQPFN
-1079 PADFDITSPSLYQTP
+1079 PADFDIASPSLYQTP
-1094 QIGGQPQQGQP
+1094 QIGGQSQPTTQQGHV
-1105 DPFGFDNLPHININW
+1105 DPFGFDNLPHISFNW

-1141 SSETANQ
+1141 SSETTHQ
-1148 GTAGLGHLDDNSTS
+1148 QSAGLDRLDDNSTT

-1172 WEQLDLNGFGYNDP
+1172 WEQLDLNGYGYNDP
-1186 LAGGTNMMD
+1186 LVGGNNMMD

-1205 NIEPPNYGG
+1205 NIEPPNYGSG

-1229 GDMSVAGGGI
+1229 GDMTAAAGGI
-1239 GSDNGSQ
+1239 GSDSGSQ
-1246 YPDHTS
+1246 YPDQKP
-1252 GG
+1252 GA

>member
-1 MTSASNQSDSRFA
+1 MTSSSNQTGLSIDEQRNTSLSKAGYVISDA
-14 EGRKHSISTSGYIV
+14 
-28 PDVRNPRI
+28 RNPRI
-36 DTLMNSQGQPIP
+36 DSLMNSQAQPSSS
-48 ANPSAFDTSSPGSLE
+48 NPSAFDTSSPGSID

-78 GIDVPPDFRSN
+78 GIDVPPDFR
-89 NTQGFANRGTV
+89 TTQGQGFANRGSGPDIARYAPV
-100 QYPPGRVP
+100 RVP
-108 SPQHRASLASID
+108 SPQHRPSLASID
-120 SAFDHDL
+120 SAFDRDL
-127 FGSAALN
+127 FGTAALS
-134 QWTSTGA
+134 QWTPTTSA
-141 PNQAV
+141 NQAV
-146 DNADDSPAKAASTVD
+146 SNADSSPKHASTTD
-161 QDRKTEKDDEKP
+161 PDKKPAPDDGNA

-248 DRVIRVIPKDELP
+248 DRVIRVIPKEELP
-261 DFNATGRAT
+261 DLATTGRAS
-270 VRPPLPGNGPKKDK
+270 VRPPIPGSAVKKEK

-303 RNPKEKTTL
+303 RSSREQQTL
-312 LDPTAGLRKQ
+312 LDPTAGLRQQ

-468 DHDPLGR
+468 EHDPLGR
-475 NQIANDSNKKSPKPP
+475 SQIANSNDSSKRGPKPP

-546 PTEDLYGNVPMS
+546 PTEDLFGNVPMS
-558 STFSSSSSSTTNPH
+558 NKNSLD
-572 NANRQRQ
+572 
-579 QQKQQQSSST
+579 
-589 TTNTTSDSRTTSTAA
+589 NTGDA
-604 GTLDT
+604 
-609 TAANAAA
+609 
-616 DMAAEAKAN
+616 AAEAKAN

-658 WDTLSQFATLQRQI
+658 WDSLSQFATLQRQI
-672 TQLKSSL
+672 TQLKTSL
-679 PPDLT
+679 PDDLS
-684 YTPDNLAAHAS
+684 YTPENLAAHAS

-722 TVPSPSRRPHHAA
+722 TVPSRRPHHHA
-735 YTAAGMPRA
+735 YTAAGMPKT

-753 VESASLISK
+753 IESASLISK

-797 TLEATSKENLRHNYK
+797 GLEAASKENLRHNYK

-828 ESVKD
+828 ESVKE

-842 IRGVGGQP
+842 MRMRGN
-850 SSRGSGML
+850 SSNGLRSEILL
-858 RHQASSSSS
+858 RHQG
-867 FNVHDPHA
+867 
-875 NATSSSGIP
+875 SGSNEINIP
-884 MDLDPGTS
+884 MDLDAVQGSTN
-892 GPPSRAETPGLDA
+892 PPSRDETPSADPKHGTTSS
-905 KAGAGAGGQPGN
+905 AG
-917 TSQQTSGT
+917 SG
-925 ASGGS
+925 

-978 VEEFFASLSPPSK
+978 VEDFFASLSPPSK
-991 ADDGPGGQ
+991 ADDGPGAQ

-1007 RGKSVAENKKDT
+1007 RGKSVAENKKDANKNSST
-1019 KGTAGNN
+1019 NVTSAGP
-1026 ASSTAA
+1026 STAA
-1032 AGNTA
+1032 
-1037 ETSTSTSTAG
+1037 G
-1047 PGQAQQ
+1047 PSQRQAAAQQ
-1053 PSQQQQQGRPRL
+1053 AKSGL
-1065 PSNATEVNISQPFN
+1065 SSANVVQPFN
-1079 PADFDITSPSLYQTP
+1079 PADFDITSPTLYQTP
-1094 QIGGQPQQGQP
+1094 QIGGQQASQAG
-1105 DPFGFDNLPHININW
+1105 DPYTFGDSTLPHGPFSW

-1129 QMVFGAYSGVDP
+1129 QMVFGAYTGIDP
-1141 SSETANQ
+1141 SNDSNQ
-1148 GTAGLGHLDDNSTS
+1148 GASTLANLNHDSPSLGNFGST
-1162 MDTYGGNANP
+1162 NP
-1172 WEQLDLNGFGYNDP
+1172 WDQLDLNGFGYNDP
-1186 LAGGTNMMD
+1186 LAGGTAMMD
-1195 TGSSAWLLPF
+1195 TGSSAWMLPF
-1205 NIEPPNYGG
+1205 NVEPPSFGG
-1214 GMEDFGNTALDGMDF
+1214 GLEDFGNSALDGMDF
-1229 GDMSVAGGGI
+1229 SDMSGTGGLGGGDTGTQFPDQKS
-1239 GSDNGSQ
+1239 GS
-1246 YPDHTS
+1246 
-1252 GG
+1252 

>member
-1 MTSASNQSDSRFA
+1 MSDA
-14 EGRKHSISTSGYIV
+14 
-28 PDVRNPRI
+28 RNPRVDSI
-36 DTLMNSQGQPIP
+36 IGGHSQPLVNSSI
-48 ANPSAFDTSSPGSLE
+48 FDASSPTSID
-63 FNFPFAGSP
+63 FSFPFTGSP
-72 HGSSNS
+72 DGSSNS
-78 GIDVPPDFRSN
+78 GIDVPPDIRLSHGQN
-89 NTQGFANRGTV
+89 LPSRGPGPEATR
-100 QYPPGRVP
+100 YTSGRVP

-127 FGSAALN
+127 FGATALN
-134 QWTSTGA
+134 RWTSATSA
-141 PNQAV
+141 TRPAT
-146 DNADDSPAKAASTVD
+146 NAESSPKRPAEHEAGKRSSA
-161 QDRKTEKDDEKP
+161 EEEKP
-173 PAWSELKTKAG
+173 APAWSELKTKAG

-197 RRKKIK
+197 RRKKIR

-261 DFNATGRAT
+261 DLSATGRAS
-270 VRPPLPGNGPKKDK
+270 VRPPLPGQPPKKDK
-284 DQPKKRSADEAFTQ
+284 EQPKKRSADEAFAQ

-303 RNPKEKTTL
+303 RNTRDKPTL
-312 LDPTAGLRKQ
+312 LDPSAGLRKQ

-330 IEGSESL
+330 IEGSECL

-475 NQIANDSNKKSPKPP
+475 NQIVNSDSDPNKKSHKPP

-523 LNEDYYQIQLPI
+523 LNEDYFQIQLPI

-546 PTEDLYGNVPMS
+546 PTEDLYGHVPTSKKS
-558 STFSSSSSSTTNPH
+558 SLD
-572 NANRQRQ
+572 
-579 QQKQQQSSST
+579 
-589 TTNTTSDSRTTSTAA
+589 NT
-604 GTLDT
+604 
-609 TAANAAA
+609 A
-616 DMAAEAKAN
+616 DEATEAKAN
-625 MGVSAYIVRGV
+625 MGVAAYVVRAV

-650 KDKDPHPI
+650 KEKDPHPI
-658 WDTLSQFATLQRQI
+658 WDPLSQFATLQRQI
-672 TQLKSSL
+672 QQLKSSL
-679 PPDLT
+679 PEDLT
-684 YTPDNLAAHAS
+684 YTGENLAAHAS

-722 TVPSPSRRPHHAA
+722 TVPSHRPHHHHL
-735 YTAAGMPRA
+735 TAAGMPKS
-744 FLSNSANTV
+744 FIGNSATTV
-753 VESASLISK
+753 IESANLISTL
-762 IIADSAGHTLTV
+762 IAESAGHTLTV

-789 WGIFSKNP
+789 WGIFSRNAG
-797 TLEATSKENLRHNYK
+797 LEASSKENLRHNYK

-828 ESVKD
+828 ESIKD

-842 IRGVGGQP
+842 LRNSQSHAQGRAGAGVAGTSNGLAPP
-850 SSRGSGML
+850 SLLPRSSAADGSGTQTPIMDL
-858 RHQASSSSS
+858 DVGASLSNPPSRSDTPG
-867 FNVHDPHA
+867 VDKGTHT
-875 NATSSSGIP
+875 ATSSAGSG
-884 MDLDPGTS
+884 
-892 GPPSRAETPGLDA
+892 
-905 KAGAGAGGQPGN
+905 
-917 TSQQTSGT
+917 
-925 ASGGS
+925 

-951 WEKSHLEYRREAGTA
+951 WEKSHLEYRREAGGAA

-991 ADDGPGGQ
+991 ADDGSGGT

-1007 RGKSVAENKKDT
+1007 RGKSVAENKKS
-1019 KGTAGNN
+1019 GTG
-1026 ASSTAA
+1026 
-1032 AGNTA
+1032 G
-1037 ETSTSTSTAG
+1037 G
-1047 PGQAQQ
+1047 
-1053 PSQQQQQGRPRL
+1053 
-1065 PSNATEVNISQPFN
+1065 NATASALSSSGPAIGGATSQHRQPQPQQMQPPPPHQQSEQQLSDPRAGLNLAQSFN
-1079 PADFDITSPSLYQTP
+1079 PVEFDIPSPPLYQTP
-1094 QIGGQPQQGQP
+1094 RFPGGPSQPG
-1105 DPFGFDNLPHININW
+1105 DPYTYGSPTSPHLNLHFAPN
-1120 INTLPAIDR
+1120 LPAIDR
-1129 QMVFGAYSGVDP
+1129 QMVFGAYANVDP
-1141 SSETANQ
+1141 SSHNNPGVSAIDNLNSNSPS
-1148 GTAGLGHLDDNSTS
+1148 LGNFGS
-1162 MDTYGGNANP
+1162 GNP
-1172 WEQLDLNGFGYNDP
+1172 WDQLDINGFGFNDP
-1186 LAGGTNMMD
+1186 LAGGTGGMD
-1195 TGSSAWLLPF
+1195 AGSSAWFLPF
-1205 NIEPPNYGG
+1205 NIEPPNYG

-1229 GDMSVAGGGI
+1229 GDLSG
-1239 GSDNGSQ
+1239 
-1246 YPDHTS
+1246 PTS
-1252 GG
+1252 GDIGGQFTDQKPDTG

>member
-1 MTSASNQSDSRFA
+1 MTSSSKSASYSRSDPQNNL
-14 EGRKHSISTSGYIV
+14 ISSSGYIL
-28 PDVRNPRI
+28 PGPQHQHQHPRMSMDNINPP
-36 DTLMNSQGQPIP
+36 GQHP
-48 ANPSAFDTSSPGSLE
+48 AQSSSFLDASSPISVD

-78 GIDVPPDFRSN
+78 GIDAPPDIRLSHAQSFP
-89 NTQGFANRGTV
+89 NRASLQDQARYTS
-100 QYPPGRVP
+100 GRVP

-127 FGSAALN
+127 FGPTTMN
-134 QWTSTGA
+134 QWTPTNSA
-141 PNQAV
+141 NQAV
-146 DNADDSPAKAASTVD
+146 SNSDSSPRKAAST
-161 QDRKTEKDDEKP
+161 TEHDKKLPLSLDDEKP

-197 RRKKIK
+197 RRKKIR

-261 DFNATGRAT
+261 DLSSTGRAS
-270 VRPPLPGNGPKKDK
+270 VRPPLPGQTPKKDK
-284 DQPKKRSADEAFTQ
+284 EQAKKRSADEAFTQ

-303 RNPKEKTTL
+303 RTTKEKSTL

-475 NQIANDSNKKSPKPP
+475 NQIVNSNDSSKKGPKPP

-535 KESHFQMEVPG
+535 QESHFQMEVPG
-546 PTEDLYGNVPMS
+546 TTEDLYGNVPMANNKS
-558 STFSSSSSSTTNPH
+558 SL
-572 NANRQRQ
+572 NA
-579 QQKQQQSSST
+579 
-589 TTNTTSDSRTTSTAA
+589 
-604 GTLDT
+604 G
-609 TAANAAA
+609 ANNDA
-616 DMAAEAKAN
+616 AAEAKAN
-625 MGVSAYIVRGV
+625 MGVAAYIVRGV

-650 KDKDPHPI
+650 KEKDPHSI
-658 WDTLSQFATLQRQI
+658 WDPLSQFATLQRQI
-672 TQLKSSL
+672 QQLKASL
-679 PPDLT
+679 PEHISYNT
-684 YTPDNLAAHAS
+684 DNLATHVS
-695 ERLANQFLFLHIV
+695 ERLANQFIFLHIV
-708 LAQTSLFLHRFAIP
+708 LAQASLFLHRFAIP
-722 TVPSPSRRPHHAA
+722 TTPSHRPHQHHQHF
-735 YTAAGMPRA
+735 TAAGMPKP
-744 FLSNSANTV
+744 FLTNSANTV
-753 VESASLISK
+753 IESAALISK
-762 IIADSAGHTLTV
+762 LISDSTGHTMTV

-789 WGIFSKNP
+789 WGIFSKNAS
-797 TLEATSKENLRHNYK
+797 LEASSKENLRHNYK

-833 NYRAFADAA
+833 IYRAFADASLRHGGGGPSRPLS
-842 IRGVGGQP
+842 RGGGQQQLP
-850 SSRGSGML
+850 SSLLRRPSAAGSQTLMDLDGL
-858 RHQASSSSS
+858 PLGGTTTAPSTNPPSRSETPGLASSAGDKANNAAGGHNASSSS
-867 FNVHDPHA
+867 
-875 NATSSSGIP
+875 
-884 MDLDPGTS
+884 
-892 GPPSRAETPGLDA
+892 
-905 KAGAGAGGQPGN
+905 
-917 TSQQTSGT
+917 
-925 ASGGS
+925 GS
-930 KAMFQY
+930 NKAMFQY

-966 EAVMSQRSDLQS
+966 DAVMSQRSDLQS

-991 ADDGPGGQ
+991 GEDGPGAGQ
-999 RGKKIARR
+999 GGGPGGARGKKVARK
-1007 RGKSVAENKKDT
+1007 RGKSVAENKK
-1019 KGTAGNN
+1019 GATATTTGAGGAGGN
-1026 ASSTAA
+1026 ASASSSGG
-1032 AGNTA
+1032 AGGGGGL
-1037 ETSTSTSTAG
+1037 SSSSD
-1047 PGQAQQ
+1047 AQR
-1053 PSQQQQQGRPRL
+1053 QQQQQQLQLQQQQGQQ
-1065 PSNATEVNISQPFN
+1065 SQPGILIPVTTPTGTDLNLNLTHPFN
-1079 PADFDITSPSLYQTP
+1079 PSDFDITSPTLYHTP
-1094 QIGGQPQQGQP
+1094 QFSGGQQQNQQGP
-1105 DPFGFDNLPHININW
+1105 NDPYNYNASAFPFASALPE
-1120 INTLPAIDR
+1120 IDR
-1129 QMVFGAYSGVDP
+1129 QMVFGAYAGLDP
-1141 SSETANQ
+1141 SNASTHG
-1148 GTAGLGHLDDNSTS
+1148 GTGALNEQSPSMGGHFGSS
-1162 MDTYGGNANP
+1162 SNP
-1172 WEQLDLNGFGYNDP
+1172 WEGIDMGGFGGYGDMHS
-1186 LAGGTNMMD
+1186 GMMD
-1195 TGSSAWLLPF
+1195 TSSSAWLLPF
-1205 NIEPPNYGG
+1205 NIEPPSYGNMEDYGG
-1214 GMEDFGNTALDGMDF
+1214 TALDGMDL
-1229 GDMSVAGGGI
+1229 GDLAGPAAGGA
-1239 GSDNGSQ
+1239 GSDV
-1246 YPDHTS
+1246 
-1252 GG
+1252 GGFREQT